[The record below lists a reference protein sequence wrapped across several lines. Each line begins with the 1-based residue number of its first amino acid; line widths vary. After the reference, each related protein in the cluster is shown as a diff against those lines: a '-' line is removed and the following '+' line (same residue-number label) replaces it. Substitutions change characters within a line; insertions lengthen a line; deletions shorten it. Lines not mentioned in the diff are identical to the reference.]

1 MDLMEMYASMTII
14 AKGIALVL
22 FIMSMW
28 SLGVGI
34 ERFFTFN
41 QATNQSKAFAPL
53 VAKALKDGK
62 VKDAI
67 ALGAKKEFRYSHL
80 AKVVSAGL
88 SEYQF
93 ASEAGTV
100 SRDEVIDSVRRAIQ
114 RASAM
119 TSSDLK
125 KGSSV
130 LATIGS
136 TAPFVGLLGTVV
148 GVINAFQGITPR
160 RSWWTSSSARA
171 RQRTHTRA
179 VRAVVTVDGAEAASS
194 RHDHPTRAVR
204 GDRNVFR

>member
-80 AKVVSAGL
+80 AKVVSEIG
-88 SEYQF
+88 
-93 ASEAGTV
+93 
-100 SRDEVIDSVRRAIQ
+100 RAH
-114 RASAM
+114 
-119 TSSDLK
+119 
-125 KGSSV
+125 V
-130 LATIGS
+130 
-136 TAPFVGLLGTVV
+136 
-148 GVINAFQGITPR
+148 
-160 RSWWTSSSARA
+160 
-171 RQRTHTRA
+171 
-179 VRAVVTVDGAEAASS
+179 
-194 RHDHPTRAVR
+194 
-204 GDRNVFR
+204 